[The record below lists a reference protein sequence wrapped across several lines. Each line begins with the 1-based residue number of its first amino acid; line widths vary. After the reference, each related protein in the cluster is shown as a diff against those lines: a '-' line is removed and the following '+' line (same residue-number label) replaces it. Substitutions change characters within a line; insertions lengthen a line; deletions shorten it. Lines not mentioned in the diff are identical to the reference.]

1 MRSRG
6 FTLIELLTVIVI
18 ISILAGMIIA
28 GAFVAVENAKKR
40 EAEGDIASLENAL
53 SMYETDVGSY
63 PSTSGVVVHNSFK
76 DWLMDNTASVAG
88 WNGPYMHFDS
98 KDLDGSS
105 FKDPWGNKYKYRCP
119 GIDHHPPD
127 HSDYFD
133 IWSYGPDGVNNSG
146 GGDDITNW

>member
-6 FTLIELLTVIVI
+6 FTLIELLTVIII

-28 GAFVAVENAKKR
+28 GALVAVENAKKR
-40 EAEGDIASLENAL
+40 EAEGDIASLENAI

-63 PSTSGVVVHNSFK
+63 PAGGGSGNDFK
-76 DWLMDNTASVAG
+76 DWLMDDNGSSG

-98 KDLDGSS
+98 KDLNGSG
-105 FKDPWGNKYKYRCP
+105 FKDPWGNKYNYRCP
-119 GIDHHPPD
+119 GIDHSPPD

-133 IWSYGPDGVNNSG
+133 IWSNGPDGSSG
-146 GGDDITNW
+146 TADDITNW

>member
-28 GAFVAVENAKKR
+28 GTFIAVENAKKR
-40 EAEGDIASLENAL
+40 EAEGDIASLENAI

-63 PSTSGVVVHNSFK
+63 PAGGGVGNNFK

-88 WNGPYMHFDS
+88 WNGPYMRFDS
-98 KDLDGSS
+98 DDLNGNA
-105 FKDPWGNKYKYRCP
+105 FKDPWGNAYNYKCP
-119 GIDHHPPD
+119 GDNHNPPD

-133 IWSYGPDGVNNSG
+133 IWSNGPDGINNSG
-146 GGDDITNW
+146 GGDDINNW